1 MKIPDLNVFIDKEA
15 TREMVDKSYKKIM
28 EKSKELSLK
37 DTPHLLIVYCG
48 GHGVTIY
55 EKQVFLLNM
64 DQEEKALYSLE

>member
-1 MKIPDLNVFIDKEA
+1 MKIPKENVFIDKEA
-15 TREMVDKSYKKIM
+15 TKEMVDKSYKNIVV
-28 EKSKELSLK
+28 KSKELSLN

-64 DQEEKALYSLE
+64 DQENKALYALE